1 MHEDTPQAELVAKLR
16 ALLEESGADKR
27 EHERLL
33 HDLQVHQLEL
43 ELQNREL
50 REAQSAL
57 EQSRNRYADLYDFA
71 PIAYFT
77 FDAHGCVQEVN
88 LTGAT
93 LVGRDRARLIGAPF
107 TTLVELAD
115 PPQFWAHL
123 RRCADTRV
131 PVVTELALTRNETP
145 LHLRAISSPVADPDG
160 HPVAFRTA
168 FIDITDRHQAELA
181 RNEALESERI
191 LRRGLEVLGQAKTEL
206 ARSLATVTEHSL
218 MAILQVVVDQA
229 RVIVNAEYAALGIE
243 TATDARFKT
252 WVHSGMQPQHVAAI
266 GRYPRV
272 IGTLGAVIHEAR
284 SVRIKNLLE
293 HPAFAGFP
301 AHHPPM
307 TSFLGV
313 PVWFGDQVVGNLYL
327 TNKRGA
333 EEFSADDQQCIESL
347 TRYVGVAMEIA
358 RLGDEAQ
365 EAIRSRD
372 NLLATVSHDLRSPL
386 SAITIS
392 AKLLSRML
400 TSSEQTLARKQAET
414 ISRATQRM
422 NRLIDD
428 LLTASTLDAGR
439 LTITMRSER
448 IEEIVTDAAETF
460 GPIAA
465 ESSLQLVVMAS
476 AGLPEVLCDRDRI
489 HQVLVNLLGNATK
502 FTPAGGRITL
512 EVEQRDGEVQ
522 ISVTDTGPGIPNDIL
537 PHVFEHYW
545 KGNQV
550 KSGAGVGLGLYICK
564 GIVDSHGGRIRA
576 ESSPGEGAR
585 FIFSIP
591 VAGARQ
597 PT

>member
-1 MHEDTPQAELVAKLR
+1 VTLADTPQAELVAELR
-16 ALLEESGADKR
+16 ALLEESGAEKR

-50 REAQSAL
+50 RETQSAL

-77 FDAHGCVQEVN
+77 FDSHGCVQEVN

-93 LVGRDRARLIGAPF
+93 LIGRDRAHLIGAPF
-107 TTLVELAD
+107 TSLVELAD

-145 LHLRAISSPVADPDG
+145 LHLRAVSSPVADPDG

-168 FIDITDRHQAELA
+168 FIDITDRHLAEGA
-181 RNEALESERI
+181 RNEALETERI
-191 LRRGLEVLGQAKTEL
+191 LRRGLEVLDQTKTEL

-218 MAILQVVVDQA
+218 TAILQVVVDQA
-229 RVIVNAEYAALGIE
+229 RVIASAEYAALGIE
-243 TATDARFKT
+243 TATNASFKT

-272 IGTLGAVIHEAR
+272 IGTLGVIHEAR
-284 SVRIKNLLE
+284 SVRMKNLQA

-313 PVWFGDQVVGNLYL
+313 PVRFGDHVVGNLYL

-333 EEFSADDQQCIESL
+333 AEFSEDDEQSIASL
-347 TRYVGVAMEIA
+347 ARYVGVAMEIA

-372 NLLATVSHDLRSPL
+372 NLLETVSHDLRSPL

-400 TSSEQTLARKQAET
+400 ASSEQTLARRQAET

-422 NRLIDD
+422 TRLIDD
-428 LLTASTLDAGR
+428 LLTASTIDAGR
-439 LTITMRSER
+439 LTMAMSAER

-460 GPIAA
+460 EPVAA

-489 HQVLVNLLGNATK
+489 HQVLANLLGNATK
-502 FTPAGGRITL
+502 FTPAGGRITI
-512 EVEQRDGEVQ
+512 EVEQRGSEVQ
-522 ISVTDTGPGIPNDIL
+522 ISVTDTGPGIPNDML
-537 PHVFEHYW
+537 PNVFEHYW
-545 KGNQV
+545 RGNL
-550 KSGAGVGLGLYICK
+550 KSGAGLGLGLYICK
-564 GIVDSHGGRIRA
+564 GIIGSHGGRIWA

-585 FIFSIP
+585 FIFTVP